1 MLGLIANN
9 DETAYRKEIE
19 HLATWCTEHNLALN
33 VKKSKEGIVE
43 FRKKGQPNHTPL
55 FIGSEEVQQVPSFKF
70 LGLTVSEDL
79 SWSINTA
86 SAAGKAQQC
95 LSYLRKLRRAKLPKQ
110 ILVNF
115 YHCAIENV
123 LTYGLLCGSPA
134 ALSKQA
140 NVHSRGW

>member
-9 DETAYRKEIE
+9 DETAYRKETE

-33 VKKSKEGIVE
+33 IKKSKEVIVD

-55 FIGSEEVQQVPSFKF
+55 FIGSEEVQHVPSFKF
-70 LGLTVSEDL
+70 MGPTVSEDL
-79 SWSINTA
+79 SWGINTA

-115 YHCAIENV
+115 
-123 LTYGLLCGSPA
+123 
-134 ALSKQA
+134 
-140 NVHSRGW
+140 